1 MRKITKKLGKIL
13 YRDGPA
19 IVATALFAILFVT
32 EVADTTS

>member
-1 MRKITKKLGKIL
+1 MRTLTKKFGKVL

-19 IVATALFAILFVT
+19 IVATALFAVLFVT